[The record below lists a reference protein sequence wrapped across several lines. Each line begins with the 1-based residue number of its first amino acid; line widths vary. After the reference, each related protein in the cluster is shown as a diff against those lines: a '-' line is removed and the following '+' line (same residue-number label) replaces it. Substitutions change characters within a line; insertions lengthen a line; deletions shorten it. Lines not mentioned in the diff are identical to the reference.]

1 MTIGGVHVSE
11 AQFLAMARIVE
22 AGGQISVLRMHSRTG
37 GALVR
42 LGFAEM
48 FVPEAN
54 TYAMAARGRVRY
66 YRLTAAGKEAIVGL
80 RRRYDRK

>member
-1 MTIGGVHVSE
+1 MTIGGIAVSE
-11 AQFLAMARIVE
+11 AQFLALARILE
-22 AGGQISVLRMHSRTG
+22 LGQISTIMIHRRTG

-66 YRLTAAGKEAIVGL
+66 YRLTTAGREAILGL
-80 RRRYDRK
+80 KKRYDRK